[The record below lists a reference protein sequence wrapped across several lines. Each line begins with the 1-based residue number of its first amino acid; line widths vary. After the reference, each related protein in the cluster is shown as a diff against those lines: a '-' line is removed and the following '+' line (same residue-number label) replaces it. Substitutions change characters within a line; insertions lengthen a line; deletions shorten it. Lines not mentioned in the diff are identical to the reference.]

1 MLQQHIGVMFSP
13 IIKKS
18 TDEIIEAFKT
28 ELISRKDEF
37 TLLNMENI
45 MNNIN
50 QFPNIKDEI
59 EVAKVDTIHSK
70 FQVANEEVKTKVKRY
85 LQSSQG
91 NLALIIFDFY
101 SILENIEKEFEDAI
115 VFVEVRG
122 I

>member
-1 MLQQHIGVMFSP
+1 MQTKFLFLLMLRQHIGVMFSP

-50 QFPNIKDEI
+50 
-59 EVAKVDTIHSK
+59 
-70 FQVANEEVKTKVKRY
+70 
-85 LQSSQG
+85 
-91 NLALIIFDFY
+91 
-101 SILENIEKEFEDAI
+101 
-115 VFVEVRG
+115 
-122 I
+122 